1 MAKQTKRQRKFQA
14 TGGIKKRIEKGTIA
28 KGGKI
33 RKARKASDKDPSNS
47 RAPPSG
53 DGKPTRSDDLMG
65 RENLGDLDIDSFFAS
80 FSEKIDPSNVDDVD
94 ETDND
99 EIDEADGNYH
109 DDDDDD
115 DDDDVGNGEEEKDSD
130 SGDDMSD
137 EEVVQEDDDE
147 ESKGETDNDSS
158 AEQDEGSDDEDIEVV
173 EARMKAQMSKMQ
185 RADPEFHDF
194 LKQNEGSLL
203 EFGQEDDDEDANE
216 GAPRD
221 DSLQDKKES
230 DSKEVTS
237 GSVQL
242 TAKLLSSLSNSA
254 FQKHSVKS
262 LKRLISAYKSACHV
276 ADANTTDAAN
286 TKHRPGESGQMYVI
300 ESSKLFDQLMVLCLK
315 SLHEEFKHHLIDK
328 PTASD
333 GSAEQGDG
341 PDDDVSK
348 PINPKVL
355 ERAPRWVEL
364 KPLLLSFFRSTLHLM
379 TEAKEPELLV
389 FILKSLSKYLP
400 FLAPFP
406 RISELMLKALT
417 GLWSA
422 PLDSSPD
429 YQVVRLHAFLRIRQL
444 ALTQPFPFI
453 EECLKKTYLA
463 YSKRAKFGSMT
474 NSPAL
479 PTLTF
484 MGNCLVELY
493 SLDFHSSYQ
502 HAFVY
507 IRQLA
512 LLLRNAMHKKTPD
525 SLQQVFCWQ
534 YVHCLKLWVAVLSAC
549 APTPDGALMQSL
561 VYPLTEI
568 ILGTARF
575 VSAPVRHLPLTF
587 HCVRLLQQL
596 AAATEAFIPT
606 TSLLLDC
613 LDWKEWTMPPKKTKA
628 NAHAPARGLQMSLML
643 KLGKEDPLRTH
654 DQLEAGINELFVL
667 LNREVELYRYS
678 AGFPEFAMRIMVRLR
693 AFAKVVRN
701 PRWKTYIK
709 ACLDVCERYTTY
721 AVQARS
727 KLSEAPRD
735 VKQLECLRPAS
746 ERSMR
751 ERHEESIVK
760 EQKALEAIL
769 GKIDAAPKKS
779 DEEKTNDKDIED
791 SHNDDTRATKKRRKN
806 KSKATD
812 QPTIPAAE
820 LKQQMLR
827 DDEILEVDDE
837 VNEGVDWSDDDE

>member
-14 TGGIKKRIEKGTIA
+14 TGGVKKRIEKGTIA

-33 RKARKASDKDPSNS
+33 RKARKASDKDPSNAK
-47 RAPPSG
+47 APPS
-53 DGKPTRSDDLMG
+53 DNKPTRSDDLMG
-65 RENLGDLDIDSFFAS
+65 RENLGDLDIDSFFES
-80 FSEKIDPSNVDDVD
+80 FSETIDPSNVDDENQGD
-94 ETDND
+94 DD
-99 EIDEADGNYH
+99 EIDEADGN
-109 DDDDDD
+109 DNDED
-115 DDDDVGNGEEEKDSD
+115 NGEEENDSD
-130 SGDDMSD
+130 PGDDMSD
-137 EEVVQEDDDE
+137 EEVMQEEDEVDSKRENDDD
-147 ESKGETDNDSS
+147 DSS
-158 AEQDEGSDDEDIEVV
+158 AEEDEGSDDEDIEVV

-185 RADPEFHDF
+185 RADPEFHEF
-194 LKQNEGSLL
+194 LKENEESLL
-203 EFGQEDDDEDANE
+203 EFGQEDDDEDAND

-221 DSLQDKKES
+221 DNRQGEKES
-230 DSKEVTS
+230 DSKGVVS
-237 GSVQL
+237 GSVEL
-242 TAKLLSSLSNSA
+242 TAQLLSSLSNSA
-254 FQKHSVKS
+254 FKKHSVKS
-262 LKRLISAYKSACHV
+262 LKRLIGAYKSACHV
-276 ADANTTDAAN
+276 ADANTTDAAS

-300 ESSKLFDQLMVLCLK
+300 ESSKLFDQLMVMCLQ
-315 SLHEEFKHHLIDK
+315 SLHEEFKYHLIDR
-328 PTASD
+328 PTTSEDAGAKED
-333 GSAEQGDG
+333 RA
-341 PDDDVSK
+341 DDDVNK
-348 PINPKVL
+348 PINPKVF
-355 ERAPRWVEL
+355 ERAPRWVDL
-364 KPLLLSFFRSTLHLM
+364 KPLLLLFFRSTLHLM

-389 FILKSLSKYLP
+389 FILKSLSKYLS

-429 YQVVRLHAFLRIRQL
+429 YQVVRLQAFLRIRQL

-463 YSKRAKFGSMT
+463 YSKRAKFGSMS

-534 YVHCLKLWVAVLSAC
+534 FIHCLKLWVAVLSAC

-575 VSAPVRHLPLTF
+575 VSAPVRHMPLTF

-628 NAHAPARGLQMSLML
+628 NARAPARGLQMSLML

-654 DQLEAGINELFVL
+654 DQLEAGINEFFAL

-678 AGFPEFAMRIMVRLR
+678 AGFPEFAMRIIVRLR
-693 AFAKVVRN
+693 AFGKVIRN

-709 ACLDVCERYTTY
+709 ACLDVCERYSTY
-721 AVQARS
+721 AVKARS

-746 ERSMR
+746 EKSMR

-769 GKIDAAPKKS
+769 GKIDAAHKKS
-779 DEEKTNDKDIED
+779 DEEKTNDQDAVAD
-791 SHNDDTRATKKRRKN
+791 SHDDDARATKKRRKN
-806 KSKATD
+806 KNKATD
-812 QPTIPAAE
+812 QPTLSAKDLE
-820 LKQQMLR
+820 QQMLR